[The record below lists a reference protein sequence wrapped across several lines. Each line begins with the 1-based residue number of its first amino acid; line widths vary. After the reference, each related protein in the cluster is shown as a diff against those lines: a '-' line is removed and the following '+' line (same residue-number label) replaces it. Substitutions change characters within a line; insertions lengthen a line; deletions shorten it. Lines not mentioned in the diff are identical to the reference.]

1 MSISHILNS
10 NIIVKMNIIKNNMHV
25 YYTYACTVYS
35 MCHVSPNQLDQ
46 ANQIQKADKDRQM
59 HELPSEK

>member
-1 MSISHILNS
+1 
-10 NIIVKMNIIKNNMHV
+10 MNIIKNNMHV
-25 YYTYACTVYS
+25 YYTYACTVCS